1 MSSFTVRLEDGL
13 TAQLENLAESMD
25 RSKSYLTAQAL
36 REFLAREAWFV
47 ADVEEGRR
55 QAERGEFVPEAE
67 MEAMWERLC
76 GAKHPQ
82 HGK

>member
-1 MSSFTVRLEDGL
+1 MSSFTVRLDDDL
-13 TAQLENLAESMD
+13 TAQLERMADSMD

-47 ADVEEGRR
+47 ADVEEGLR

-67 MEAMWERLC
+67 MEATWERLC
-76 GAKHPQ
+76 GVKRPRA
-82 HGK
+82 GR